1 MRMRWF
7 SVGVI
12 MWGGGMGLAGQERGR
27 REALLMSSGEE
38 NKRIA
43 LSIIEALNTRD
54 LSVWSKHL
62 AEDYT
67 AEHPGVS
74 VPLNKTMTIGYNQR
88 FVTAF
93 PDIHFEV
100 LSVLAEGDYV
110 LIQWTASGTHTERLA
125 TMTGQTIPPTRRSMT
140 VSGVGLAEVR
150 DGKIVREWSY
160 WDQLS
165 LLAQLGITEQ
175 PGLFLPPEGY

>member
-1 MRMRWF
+1 
-7 SVGVI
+7 
-12 MWGGGMGLAGQERGR
+12 
-27 REALLMSSGEE
+27 MSSEEE
-38 NKRIA
+38 NKQIA
-43 LSIIEALNTRD
+43 LSIFEALNTRD

-67 AEHPGVS
+67 AEHPAVS
-74 VPLNKTMTIGYNQR
+74 VPLNKTRGIGYNQR

-100 LSVLAEGDYV
+100 LRVLAEGDYV
-110 LIQWTASGTHTERLA
+110 LGHWRATGIHSERLA
-125 TMTGQTIPPTRRSMT
+125 TLTGQTIPPTRRSMT
-140 VSGVGLAEVR
+140 VSGMGLTEVR

-175 PGLFLPPEGY
+175 PGLFLPPEDY

>member
-1 MRMRWF
+1 
-7 SVGVI
+7 
-12 MWGGGMGLAGQERGR
+12 
-27 REALLMSSGEE
+27 MSAQEE
-38 NKRIA
+38 NKQIA
-43 LSIIEALNTRD
+43 LSIFEALNSRD

-62 AEDYT
+62 AEEYT

-74 VPLNKTMTIGYNQR
+74 VPLNKTMGIGYNQR

-100 LSVLAEGDYV
+100 LGVHAEGDYV
-110 LIQWTASGTHTERLA
+110 LIQWRARGTHAERLA
-125 TMTGQTIPPTRRSMT
+125 TMSGQTIPPTRRPMT
-140 VSGVGLAEVR
+140 VSGVAVAELR
-150 DGKIVREWSY
+150 DGKILHEWTY

>member
-1 MRMRWF
+1 
-7 SVGVI
+7 
-12 MWGGGMGLAGQERGR
+12 
-27 REALLMSSGEE
+27 MSAEE
-38 NKRIA
+38 NKEIA
-43 LSIIEALNTRD
+43 LSLFEALNARD
-54 LSVWSKHL
+54 LSLWSQHL

-74 VPLNKTMTIGYNQR
+74 VLLNKTRSMGYNQR

-110 LIQWTASGTHTERLA
+110 LIQWTASGTHSERLA

-140 VSGVGLAEVR
+140 VSGATLAEVR
-150 DGKIVREWSY
+150 DGKIVRDWSY

-175 PGLFLPPEGY
+175 PGLFLSAEAFQFGSERSD

>member
-1 MRMRWF
+1 
-7 SVGVI
+7 
-12 MWGGGMGLAGQERGR
+12 
-27 REALLMSSGEE
+27 MSTEE
-38 NKRIA
+38 NKEIA
-43 LSIIEALNTRD
+43 LSLIEALNARD
-54 LSVWSKHL
+54 LDLWSRHL
-62 AEDYT
+62 SDDYT

-74 VPLNKTMTIGYNQR
+74 VPLDKTRSIAYHQR

-110 LIQWTASGTHTERLA
+110 LIQWRASGTHTERLA
-125 TMTGQTIPPTRRSMT
+125 TLTGETIPPTRRSMT
-140 VSGVGLAEVR
+140 VSGAGLTEVR
-150 DGKIVREWSY
+150 DGKIIRDWSY

-175 PGLFLPPEGY
+175 PGLFLAPEGY